1 MSRNNREIELYPT
14 ALTIAGSDSGG
25 GAGIEADLRTFNAFG
40 VYGCVALT
48 AVTSQN
54 PLEVRRVDPVPA
66 EGVRCQIETVMDRIP
81 VRFAKSGMLCN
92 AEIVE
97 TVAEVV
103 EERGLRLVCDPVMV
117 STSGARLL
125 SEEAVELVRERLIPL
140 ADWIT
145 PNIPEAELLLGR
157 RLSGPDDF
165 RRAAL
170 ECHERWGVS
179 VLLKTGHARNG
190 GKSAVDFVCREGRVY
205 RLGSPRLSGVESAS
219 HGTGCTLSSALAAA
233 FALEL
238 SWEQALC
245 EAKAFV
251 LGSLRE
257 AVMIAPKIPAMY
269 PPVEDSV
276 GEVRLEP
283 AEGR

>member
-97 TVAEVV
+97 TVVRVV

-125 SEEAVELVRERLIPL
+125 SEEAVELVREQLIPN

-157 RLSGPDDF
+157 RLSGPEDF
-165 RRAAL
+165 QRAAL
-170 ECHERWGVS
+170 DCYERWGVS

-190 GKSAVDFVCREGRVY
+190 GKAAVDFVCREGKVY
-205 RLGSPRLSGVESAS
+205 RLSSPRLTGVETAS
-219 HGTGCTLSSALAAA
+219 HGTGCTLSAALTAA

-238 SWEQALC
+238 PWEQALC

-257 AVMIAPKIPAMY
+257 AVMIAPEIPAMY

-276 GEVRLEP
+276 GQVRLEP
-283 AEGR
+283 AGGR